1 MRLKFL
7 VAVSSLMSLCAA
19 AGARA
24 QGTLNVTLRIH
35 VTDSSGTRVPSADVA
50 VTRGLKDVI
59 AHGTTDASG
68 DASLSIA
75 RLGDNTNIIVRKI
88 GFNRADRFVRIAT
101 DSVIPVEIRLVRP
114 VSALPTVSITA
125 EESRKRHDYHLDAD
139 DLEKSG
145 RPVIDGTDILKLRP
159 EMLTSRAG
167 WRTCGYIQTVWVN
180 GVRVVL
186 APVDPVAVSRRS
198 AFGIP
203 APRAAPAR
211 RRNAS
216 RSGTTSGPT
225 TTRPN
230 PAPIDAVL
238 SILASIHPEHIA
250 EVSFQDCL
258 DNTVALNHSDMAM
271 FISLKPGI
279 AFEPGIGTYVL
290 DPSKSSAFTTADST
304 TRRTMAAAEST
315 VALRGRTADSASI
328 KVADYPPYR
337 FRVIGLFDDSTGG
350 TVEGAEIIDTK
361 SGLRALSSATGT
373 TSLFFLP
380 DGGSTILIRKTGLRD
395 TTFFVPITPADTTP
409 ITLLL
414 LRKP

>member
-1 MRLKFL
+1 M
-7 VAVSSLMSLCAA
+7 
-19 AGARA
+19 GARA

-35 VTDSSGTRVPSADVA
+35 VTDSSGTRVPGADVA

-101 DSVIPVEIRLVRP
+101 DSVILVEIRLVRA
-114 VSALPTVSITA
+114 VTALPTVSITA
-125 EESRKRHDYHLDAD
+125 EESRRRHDYHLDAD

-159 EMLTSRAG
+159 EMLASRAG
-167 WRTCGYIQTVWVN
+167 WRVCGYIESVWVN
-180 GVRVVL
+180 GVRVML
-186 APVDPVAVSRRS
+186 APVDPVAVARRP
-198 AFGIP
+198 AFGLP
-203 APRAAPAR
+203 MASSAPTR
-211 RRNAS
+211 RRNAP
-216 RSGTTSGPT
+216 RSGTTSGN
-225 TTRPN
+225 TTRPPD
-230 PAPIDAVL
+230 PAPVDTVL

-258 DNTVALNHSDMAM
+258 DNTVALNHSNMAM

-290 DPSKSSAFTTADST
+290 DPTKASAIAGADSS
-304 TRRTMAAAEST
+304 TRRPTAAAEST
-315 VALRGRTADSASI
+315 ATLPARTADSTSI

-373 TSLFFLP
+373 ASLFFLP